1 MKLLLSFLFFI
12 GIIQNSHALLIQQIT
27 VSNTNSVDIDIHTR
41 VSDGYYF
48 EYYNHNFS
56 IVENVITLNICY
68 SPYLMQVGTIKENDF
83 VIPNVNI
90 DTQNYT
96 MVVNVYKRR
105 NVNGVLV
112 CDNPVGSD
120 SETLQF
126 STPLNGLIALSSTN
140 FNTQDS
146 KQVTLFPNPTH
157 GLLTISS
164 KDAITAFHVF
174 DHLGR
179 KVNQYNAILNN
190 QIDLSHLEDGIYF
203 VEIISAERKVVQKL
217 ILKK

>member
-1 MKLLLSFLFFI
+1 MKSLFTFLFFI
-12 GIIQNSHALLIQQIT
+12 GIIQNSHALLIQEIT
-27 VSNTNSVDIDIHTR
+27 VSNTDGVDINIHTR

-56 IVENVITLNICY
+56 VVENVITLNICY
-68 SPYLMQVGTIKENDF
+68 SPYLMPVGTIKENDF

-96 MVVNVYKRR
+96 LVVNVYKRR
-105 NVNGVLV
+105 NVKGVLV

-126 STPLNGLIALSSTN
+126 SSPLNGLVALSSTN

-157 GLLTISS
+157 GLLTIAS
-164 KDAITAFHVF
+164 KDAITAVDVF

-179 KVNQYNAILNN
+179 KVNHYKTIQKN
-190 QIDLSHLEDGIYF
+190 QIDLSHLQDGIYL
-203 VEIISAERKVVQKL
+203 VVIISAERKVVQKL

>member
-27 VSNTNSVDIDIHTR
+27 VSATNSVDINIHTKI
-41 VSDGYYF
+41 SDGYSF
-48 EYYNHNFS
+48 YYYYHYYEITNN
-56 IVENVITLNICY
+56 IITLNICY
-68 SPYLMQVGTIKENDF
+68 NPGFTPVGTILENDF
-83 VIPNVNI
+83 VIPNLNT
-90 DTQNYT
+90 DSQNYT
-96 MVVNVYKRR
+96 LVVKVYKRWY
-105 NVNGVLV
+105 NGVIFL

-126 STPLNGLIALSSTN
+126 TTPLTGFVTLSSN
-140 FNTQDS
+140 DFNLQAS
-146 KQVTLFPNPTH
+146 YKISIFPNPTN
-157 GLLTISS
+157 GLLTIAS
-164 KDAITAFHVF
+164 KDAITAIDVF

-179 KVNQYNAILNN
+179 KVNQFSAIQNN

-203 VEIISAERKVVQKL
+203 VEIENTTTKVVKKL